1 MHKPVLL
8 NEVIKYLE
16 PKPNQNFID
25 ATYGLGGH
33 SKELLKYIKPNGKI
47 LALEWDPYL
56 VELNQKELMGSKNI
70 ILKNTNFTKIKKLV
84 KEMNFTHIKG
94 VIFDLGISTW
104 HLEKSGRGFSFK
116 KNEFLDMRIN
126 PKEIKITAFD
136 IVNKFSKEQIIEI
149 LEKYGEERK
158 AKDIA
163 EAIVNARRVKR
174 IETSKEL
181 ADLIVKVYKSRKKI
195 HPATKTFMALRVFIN
210 KELEN
215 LEEGL
220 KQAYSVLDK
229 GGRIT
234 IITFQGLEDKVVKK
248 VFKELKKQKAK
259 MITKNVVRPTR
270 KEVLENPKARS
281 AKLRVIQKDERE

>member
-56 VELNQKELMGSKNI
+56 VEINQKELMNSKNI
-70 ILKNTNFTKIKKLV
+70 ILKNENFTKIKKLV
-84 KEMNFTHIKG
+84 KELNFTHIKG
-94 VIFDLGISTW
+94 VIFDLGISSW

-116 KNEFLDMRIN
+116 KDEFLDMRIN
-126 PKEIKITAFD
+126 PKEIKITAFE
-136 IVNKFSKEQIIEI
+136 IINRFSKEELVEI
-149 LEKYGEERK
+149 FKKYGEEKK
-158 AKDIA
+158 ANQIA
-163 EAIVNARRVKR
+163 EEIVSRRKIKK

-220 KQAYSVLDK
+220 KQAYEVIDR
-229 GGRIT
+229 GGKIA
-234 IITFQGLEDKVVKK
+234 IITFQGLEDRVVKK
-248 VFKELKKQKAK
+248 VFKELKKQNAK

-270 KEVLENPKARS
+270 KEVLENPRARS
-281 AKLRVIQKDERE
+281 AKLRVIQKNEEK